1 MPSAA
6 CTFVAMAI
14 ELSPDQPPA
23 PAATGDPS
31 ICFVACVESGP
42 LEAQT
47 VRLAESLRRFG
58 GALAESEILAIS
70 PRFGPP
76 LASSTRRRFRELGV
90 RHERLCSHPKY
101 AWYHYLNTPI
111 ALAAAEDLTEASII
125 CWADSDLLF
134 MDEPSELLLDTDVDF
149 IAGTIDDGVVGSTGE
164 GSEHEADW
172 LRLLALLDIDPGTLP
187 WVESQLEPQRLRL
200 YFQAGVFAYRRG
212 MGFSQYYLDMCTA
225 VLDQG
230 FGFAHRAENYL
241 DQVCLGLAAHKMGL
255 RWRQLDLSH
264 NFPMAS
270 FLPHFDLP
278 ERLAEARILHYH
290 DAMEPH
296 FFETCVERVGT
307 AHPEVHAWLR
317 GREPL
322 TDPAPAPWRLV
333 RQALR
338 VARGVPRRRYRKR
351 VSA

>member
-1 MPSAA
+1 
-6 CTFVAMAI
+6 MAI
-14 ELSPDQPPA
+14 DLSPDQPAA
-23 PAATGDPS
+23 PAAIGDPS

-47 VRLAESLRRFG
+47 VRLAEGLRRFG
-58 GALAESEILAIS
+58 GALADSEILAVS

-76 LASSTRRRFRELGV
+76 LAKSTRRRFRELGV
-90 RHERLCSHPKY
+90 RHVRLRSHPRY

-125 CWADSDLLF
+125 CWLDSDLLF
-134 MDEPSELLLDTDVDF
+134 MGEPSELLLDEDVDF
-149 IAGTIDDGVVGSTGE
+149 VAGTIDDGVVGSTGP
-164 GSEHEADW
+164 GSAHEADW
-172 LRLLALLDIDPGTLP
+172 LRLLALLGIDPDTLP
-187 WVESQLEPQRLRL
+187 WVESQMDHQRLRL
-200 YFQAGVFAYRRG
+200 YFQAGIFAYRSG
-212 MGFSQYYLDMCTA
+212 IGFSQYYLDMCTE
-225 VLDQG
+225 VLDKG

-241 DQVCLGLAAHKMGL
+241 DQVCLGLAAHKFGL

-270 FLPHFDLP
+270 FLPQFDSP
-278 ERLAEARILHYH
+278 ERLAQARVLHYH

-296 FFETCVERVGT
+296 FFETCVGRVGQ
-307 AHPEVHAWLR
+307 AHPEVHTWLR
-317 GREPL
+317 AKEPL

-338 VARGVPRRRYRKR
+338 MARGVPRKRYRAR
-351 VSA
+351 VSG

>member
-1 MPSAA
+1 
-6 CTFVAMAI
+6 MAI
-14 ELSPDQPPA
+14 DLEPEQPAA
-23 PAATGDPS
+23 PAATGTPS

-47 VRLAESLRRFG
+47 IRLADGLRRFG
-58 GALAESEILAIS
+58 GALAHSEILAVS

-90 RHERLCSHPKY
+90 RHARLRSHPRY

-111 ALAAAEDLTEASII
+111 ALAAAEELTEADII

-134 MDEPSELLLDTDVDF
+134 LDEPRELLLGEDTDFV
-149 IAGTIDDGVVGSTGE
+149 AGTIDDGVVGSTGPGSPHE
-164 GSEHEADW
+164 GDW
-172 LRLLALLDIDPGTLP
+172 LRLLELLDIDPETLP
-187 WVESQLEPQRLRL
+187 WVESQMDHQRLRL
-200 YFQAGVFAYRRG
+200 YFQAGIFAYRRG
-212 MGFSQYYLDMCTA
+212 IGFSQYYLDMCTS

-270 FLPHFDLP
+270 FLPQFDAP
-278 ERLAEARILHYH
+278 EKLAAARVLHYH

-296 FFETCVERVGT
+296 FWAECLERLRT
-307 AHPEVHAWLR
+307 TQPEAHAWLI
-317 GREPL
+317 EKQPL
-322 TDPAPAPWRLV
+322 TDPAPAPWRLA

-338 VARGVPRRRYRKR
+338 VARGVPRRRYRRR
-351 VSA
+351 VSG